1 MKSAMCIMAVIAIM
15 MRTAEAWSVERRG
28 GITVFVRKKDA
39 SNKKNNNEKKNS
51 IAREEGAS
59 YQLKMT
65 DTLDD
70 PKRMKIVEIIE
81 IEVEASHLKRMS
93 DTFTTAEDNVAIEL
107 ESSSVAAIKKSQ
119 QAKKSSA

>member
-28 GITVFVRKKDA
+28 SMTAFVRKKDA

-59 YQLKMT
+59 Y
-65 DTLDD
+65 
-70 PKRMKIVEIIE
+70 
-81 IEVEASHLKRMS
+81 
-93 DTFTTAEDNVAIEL
+93 
-107 ESSSVAAIKKSQ
+107 
-119 QAKKSSA
+119 